1 MINGFSFFFDFN
13 FYCDFI
19 YIFENKE
26 GEEFCGP
33 VSSRNLKL
41 NWSAIFLKQLIA
53 VFLVLILISILYDEN
68 L

>member
-1 MINGFSFFFDFN
+1 MVFLLFFFFLLILICN

-41 NWSAIFLKQLIA
+41 N
-53 VFLVLILISILYDEN
+53 
-68 L
+68 